1 MSEPRPIPRKVIGG
15 AVLLVG
21 AAVALVVLRAKNEP
35 LHVPAD
41 ASVASGR
48 EPMPESTIL
57 APTTTAPPPV
67 VEPPASAGF
76 ALGPALSEAKSLDEA
91 RAALA
96 RKDPKAALAALDA
109 WERGTHGDGK
119 LQHEATLLRVETLP
133 KLGRKSDALV
143 IAFKAR
149 DDASWTEEEKE
160 RLRAVLG
167 DAGL

>member
-15 AVLLVG
+15 ALLLVG
-21 AAVALVVLRAKNEP
+21 AAVALVVLRAKDEP

-41 ASVASGR
+41 AAVA
-48 EPMPESTIL
+48 PETP
-57 APTTTAPPPV
+57 PTVTAPSTTLVQSAVPSTA
-67 VEPPASAGF
+67 EPPASAGF
-76 ALGPALSEAKSLDEA
+76 DLGPALSEAKSLDDA

-96 RKDPKAALAALDA
+96 RNEPKAALAALDA

-119 LQHEATLLRVETLP
+119 LQHEATLLRVQTLP
-133 KLGRKSDALV
+133 RLGRKSDALV

-149 DDASWTEEEKE
+149 DDDAWSEEEKE
-160 RLRAVLG
+160 RLRAVLA

>member
-15 AVLLVG
+15 ALLLVG
-21 AAVALVVLRAKNEP
+21 AAVALVVLRAKDEP
-35 LHVPAD
+35 LHVSAD
-41 ASVASGR
+41 ASA
-48 EPMPESTIL
+48 PPETHATVTPEATVI
-57 APTTTAPPPV
+57 APTATS

-76 ALGPALSEAKSLDEA
+76 ALGPALTEAKKLDDA

-96 RKDPKAALAALDA
+96 RKDPKAALAALDE
-109 WERGTHGDGK
+109 WEKGTHGDGK

-149 DDASWTEEEKE
+149 DDDAWSEEEKE
-160 RLRAVLG
+160 RLRAVLA

>member
-21 AAVALVVLRAKNEP
+21 AAVALVVLRAKDEP
-35 LHVPAD
+35 LHVPPD
-41 ASVASGR
+41 ASAVSGR
-48 EPMPESTIL
+48 DPTPEATVI
-57 APTTTAPPPV
+57 APTTAPTPV

-143 IAFKAR
+143 IAFRAR
-149 DDASWTEEEKE
+149 DDDSWSEDEKE